1 PCYLHVHFTDYC
13 SQGQTISHV
22 IMDIAQPPTGGLTLF
37 NLYIA
42 LSRSS
47 GCASIHLLRDFD
59 KTMFLC
65 THSADLLVEDDHLVV
80 LDRQTMTW
88 WSELTNS
95 AKSTMWTI
103 TPC

>member
-1 PCYLHVHFTDYC
+1 FTDYC

-47 GCASIHLLRDFD
+47 GS
-59 KTMFLC
+59 
-65 THSADLLVEDDHLVV
+65 DLLVEDDHLVV